1 MDDRRYVIFDY
12 SEVNK
17 INFLQVMETSADT
30 LRKSVDNTKTFVKY
44 DGVMPSSVNSLISKS
59 QEYTHSEIITILS
72 TSEWTTPIENM

>member
-1 MDDRRYVIFDY
+1 MDDRRYVIFD
-12 SEVNK
+12 STEINK

-30 LRKSVDNTKTFVKY
+30 LRKSVDGTKTFVKY
-44 DGVMPSSVNSLISKS
+44 EGIMPTSVNAIHSKS

>member
-30 LRKSVDNTKTFVKY
+30 LRKSVDNSKTFVKY

>member
-30 LRKSVDNTKTFVKY
+30 LRKSIDGTKTFVKY
-44 DGVMPSSVNSLISKS
+44 DGVMPSSVNSLHSKS

-72 TSEWTTPIENM
+72 TSEWTEPIDNV